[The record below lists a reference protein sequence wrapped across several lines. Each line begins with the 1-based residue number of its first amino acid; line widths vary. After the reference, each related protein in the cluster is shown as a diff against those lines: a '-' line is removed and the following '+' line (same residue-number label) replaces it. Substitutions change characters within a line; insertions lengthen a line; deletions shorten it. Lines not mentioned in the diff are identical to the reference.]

1 MLHDSRNLHQRKAA
15 CSSRVVISSHWRAF
29 EGWQAGLS
37 PVPQKQKKDHR
48 QGLPRHCF
56 SLRSSSEGFT
66 AELCQSLVPAHTI
79 RTRLLLCIPF
89 SAPLNPVQC
98 LWTEIWV
105 VLLRQCWHKR
115 PLKNYWQIDKERLN
129 SESFAKWSHYSHKKV
144 MKYDKS
150 SEKDNMYDFLFFAA
164 NGQFDVFY

>member
-29 EGWQAGLS
+29 EGWQARLS

-105 VLLRQCWHKR
+105 VVFEAMFTQGTIG
-115 PLKNYWQIDKERLN
+115 KNYWQIDKVRLN
-129 SESFAKWSHYSHKKV
+129 CETFTKCRHY
-144 MKYDKS
+144 
-150 SEKDNMYDFLFFAA
+150 LF
-164 NGQFDVFY
+164 

>member
-1 MLHDSRNLHQRKAA
+1 MMLHDSRNLHQRKAA

-29 EGWQAGLS
+29 EGWQARLS

-56 SLRSSSEGFT
+56 SLRSSSSEGFT

-98 LWTEIWV
+98 LWTEFGWWFWSNVYTRDHWKIIGKLIKKGWMV
-105 VLLRQCWHKR
+105 NHSPNAGTTHIKR
-115 PLKNYWQIDKERLN
+115 LWSMPNLQRRRIRTIF
-129 SESFAKWSHYSHKKV
+129 SFCC
-144 MKYDKS
+144 
-150 SEKDNMYDFLFFAA
+150 
-164 NGQFDVFY
+164 